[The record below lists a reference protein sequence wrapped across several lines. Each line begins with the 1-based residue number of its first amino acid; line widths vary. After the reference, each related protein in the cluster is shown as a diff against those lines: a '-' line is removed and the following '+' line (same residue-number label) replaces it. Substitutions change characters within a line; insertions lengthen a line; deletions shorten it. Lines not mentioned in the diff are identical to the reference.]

1 MSQGDNLAIGDGI
14 RVVLPSEHV
23 LERFFAEARP
33 AAPGQV
39 SWTGSGSRMP
49 ARTAAPAAAS
59 RPRASQ
65 VLASPP

>member
-1 MSQGDNLAIGDGI
+1 MAQATIM
-14 RVVLPSEHV
+14 
-23 LERFFAEARP
+23 AARP
-33 AAPGQV
+33 AGPGWV
-39 SWTGSGSRMP
+39 NWTGSGSRMP